1 MLYGLASALGY
12 GFGDLCGAISTRRI
26 GVPVT
31 LFVIQLVDVVLLSL
45 LLFTPLPGELSA
57 SGAAWAAIVAAGVLG
72 TASYLSFFRALQLG
86 PVAVVS
92 PVFASSAAVSV
103 LLAVLFNGER
113 LSAMA
118 STGVALTIA
127 GVALASAQ
135 GDDAGGDGP
144 RSWGGIPYALVATV
158 AWGVASYLIGRY
170 SQETG
175 WYLPTV
181 GTRAVEFVL
190 MGIVLLALASRSVP
204 LPFPR
209 GKTMLFPVGSAVADA
224 TGVAMF
230 ARGSQVGLVSITS
243 AVSATFPLVVI
254 AGGLILFH
262 ERPSPR
268 QWLGVLAAIVGLVL
282 LGLGR

>member
-1 MLYGLASALGY
+1 MLYGLGSALGY
-12 GFGDLCGAISTRRI
+12 GFGDLCGAISTRRV

-31 LFVIQLVDVVLLSL
+31 LFVIQLVDACLLAL
-45 LLFTPLPGELSA
+45 LMLTPLPGALSA

-113 LSAMA
+113 LSVMA
-118 STGVALTIA
+118 SSGIALTIA

-135 GDDAGGDGP
+135 GDNPGGEGP
-144 RSWGGIPYALVATV
+144 RSWGGIPYALVATG
-158 AWGVASYLIGRY
+158 AWGVASYLLGRY
-170 SQETG
+170 SQQTG
-175 WYLPTV
+175 WYLPTFGSRV
-181 GTRAVEFVL
+181 VEFVI
-190 MGIVLLALASRSVP
+190 MGIVLLVLASRNVP

-209 GKTMLFPVGSAVADA
+209 GKTIVFPVGSAVADA

-243 AVSATFPLVVI
+243 AVSATFPIVVI

-262 ERPSPR
+262 ERPTLI
-268 QWLGVLAAIVGLVL
+268 QWLGVGAAIIGLVL

>member
-1 MLYGLASALGY
+1 MLYGLGSALGY

-31 LFVIQLVDVVLLSL
+31 LFIIQLVDVILLSL
-45 LLFTPLPGELSA
+45 LMLTPLPGELSA

-72 TASYLSFFRALQLG
+72 TMSYLSFFRALQLG

-135 GDDAGGDGP
+135 GEGPREDGP

-190 MGIVLLALASRSVP
+190 MGIVLLVVASRSVP

-209 GKTMLFPVGSAVADA
+209 GKTVLFPVGSAVADA